1 MENNHETKNRD
12 SAHPERDGATHD
24 ETATVPRPGK
34 GSAGDDVS
42 ESDCP
47 KRPTTA
53 TRARKDKGRRH
64 ARNHGVL
71 SRNPLEAL
79 IRLGENPRELIKIEK
94 MLRAELKPTGTFGK
108 ILFDRAWSSFLRC
121 LLIAR
126 TEPRLF
132 MPVDQDSDR
141 MPELKE
147 AELPTL
153 VWSEAGPTNYGF
165 SDDLMKHLETVLRYD
180 AHYAREFYRAVGFLV
195 AMQTVGLTGLLDCL

>member
-1 MENNHETKNRD
+1 MENNHETKNSD

-24 ETATVPRPGK
+24 ETAAPPPGK
-34 GSAGDDVS
+34 GSATDGAS
-42 ESDCP
+42 ESDCSQ
-47 KRPTTA
+47 RPPRA
-53 TRARKDKGRRH
+53 PRARKDKGRRH

-79 IRLGENPRELIKIEK
+79 IRLGENSRELIKIEK
-94 MLRAELKPTGTFGK
+94 MLRTELKPTGIFGE

-126 TEPRLF
+126 TEARLF

-141 MPELKE
+141 LPELKE

-153 VWSEAGPTNYGF
+153 VWSEAGTTNYGF
-165 SDDLMKHLETVLRYD
+165 SDDLMKHLETALRYD
-180 AHYAREFYRAVGFLV
+180 AHYAREFYRAVGLLL
-195 AMQTVGLTGLLDCL
+195 AMQTGGPMGILDCL

>member
-1 MENNHETKNRD
+1 MENNQETKNYNAQPEPDVVTGDQGAAEDGKERVGEGV
-12 SAHPERDGATHD
+12 SRTECPERT
-24 ETATVPRPGK
+24 PRAP
-34 GSAGDDVS
+34 
-42 ESDCP
+42 
-47 KRPTTA
+47 
-53 TRARKDKGRRH
+53 RARKDKGGLH

-94 MLRAELKPTGTFGK
+94 MLRAELKPTGVFGK
-108 ILFDRAWSSFLRC
+108 LLFDRAWSSFLRC

-126 TEPRLF
+126 TEARLF

-165 SDDLMKHLETVLRYD
+165 SDDLMKHLETALRYD

-195 AMQTVGLTGLLDCL
+195 AMQTGGLTGLLDCL